1 MTVSTEAAPRHHLLH
16 ILGVA
21 FSVAVALGSMIGSG
35 IMGAPARIA
44 QDVDSVWVIIG
55 LWAIGAVHAALAGN
69 VYAELGTSVPQ
80 AGGPYVF
87 THRAMGDV
95 PGLVVGWGTWAATV
109 AGTAANSI
117 VFAEALGRIVPSMA
131 VHTAGIAV
139 ALQIVLYG
147 TNILGLREGRAVQ
160 EVTSFAKAAL
170 LFALAALA
178 VFLVP
183 APASAGMPGLGT
195 ALAWAG
201 IINGYH
207 LIRGAYAGWDAPVY
221 FSEENEVPGRS
232 VARGI
237 FIGLAMTAFLYVAVN
252 ASLLHALGPAALAQS
267 KVPFADALSGS
278 FGGGVVVLVALATMV
293 IVLSCTN
300 ANIMIAPRTIF
311 ALARDRLLPH
321 QLAAVNAGG
330 SPYWA
335 YVISAV
341 ASIALAAT
349 GQFVLVFGLIGTLD
363 TLTGLLSEISFFILR
378 RREPDL
384 PRPYRALGYPW
395 LPALAIL
402 IDASLMILFNAADY
416 RGALFAAALAAL
428 CIPFAWIAHRA
439 RRGNPSS
446 P

>member
-1 MTVSTEAAPRHHLLH
+1 MAIADTAPRNRLLH

-44 QDVDSVWVIIG
+44 QDVDSTVVILG
-55 LWAIGAVHAALAGN
+55 LWVIGAVHAALAGN
-69 VYAELGTSVPQ
+69 VYAELGASVPK

-109 AGTAANSI
+109 AGTASNSM
-117 VFAEALGRIVPSMA
+117 VFAAALGRLMPSLA
-131 VHTAGIAV
+131 DHSAGVAV

-160 EVTSFAKAAL
+160 ELSSFAKAAI
-170 LFALAALA
+170 LFVLAGLA
-178 VFLVP
+178 VFFVP
-183 APASAGMPGLGT
+183 VSASHAMPGLGT

-201 IINGYH
+201 IINAYH

-221 FSEENEVPGRS
+221 FSEENEVPGKS

-252 ASLLHALGPAALAQS
+252 ASLLHALGPAQLSAS
-267 KVPFADALSGS
+267 KVPFADALGAT
-278 FGGGVVVLVALATMV
+278 FGGGTAALVAIATMV

-300 ANIMIAPRTIF
+300 ANIMIAPRAIF
-311 ALARDRLLPH
+311 ALARDRLLPQ

-330 SPYWA
+330 SPYWG
-335 YVISAV
+335 YVISGV

-363 TLTGLLSEISFFILR
+363 TLTGLLTEISFFILR
-378 RREPDL
+378 RKEPDL
-384 PRPYRALGYPW
+384 ARPYRAFGYPW
-395 LPALAIL
+395 LPALAIA
-402 IDASLMILFNAADY
+402 IDAALMVLFNWADY
-416 RGALFAAALAAL
+416 RGAIAAVVITGL
-428 CIPFAWIAHRA
+428 CIPFAYIA
-439 RRGNPSS
+439 RRNRTA
-446 P
+446 

>member
-1 MTVSTEAAPRHHLLH
+1 MSVSTASVSRNHLLH
-16 ILGVA
+16 ILGLA

-44 QDVDSVWVIIG
+44 GDIDSTLVILAIWVV
-55 LWAIGAVHAALAGN
+55 GAVHASLAAN

-117 VFAEALGRIVPSMA
+117 VFADALGKLAPAMA
-131 VHTAGIAV
+131 PHTAGIAV
-139 ALQIVLYG
+139 ALQVILYG
-147 TNILGLREGRAVQ
+147 TNILGLREGRALQ

-170 LFALAALA
+170 LFVMAALA

-183 APASAGMPGLGT
+183 PPASASMPDLGT
-195 ALAWAG
+195 ALTWAG

-207 LIRGAYAGWDAPVY
+207 LVRGAYAGWDAPVY
-221 FSEENEVPGRS
+221 FSEENVVPGKS

-237 FIGLAMTAFLYVAVN
+237 FIGLAMTAVLYILVN
-252 ASLLHALGPAALAQS
+252 ASLLHALGPTTLSAS
-267 KVPFADALSGS
+267 KVPFADALSGPL
-278 FGGGVVVLVALATMV
+278 GGTAVTLVSLATMV

-300 ANIMIAPRTIF
+300 ANIMIAPRTLF
-311 ALARDRLLPH
+311 ALSRDRLLPH
-321 QLAAVNAGG
+321 QIAAVNAGG
-330 SPYWA
+330 SPHWA
-335 YVISAV
+335 YVISGV

-349 GQFVLVFGLIGTLD
+349 GQFRLVFGLIGTLD
-363 TLTGLLSEISFFILR
+363 TLTGLLTEISFFILR

-384 PRPYRALGYPW
+384 PRPYRAVGYPV
-395 LPALAIL
+395 LPALAVV
-402 IDASLMILFNAADY
+402 IDASLMVLFNYADY
-416 RGALFAAALAAL
+416 QGAIAAAVMIVL
-428 CIPFAWIAHRA
+428 CVPFAWIARRA
-439 RRGNPSS
+439 RQASA
-446 P
+446 

>member
-1 MTVSTEAAPRHHLLH
+1 MSIAQTVQRGRLLH

-35 IMGAPARIA
+35 IIGSPAVVA
-44 QDVDSVWVIIG
+44 QLVPSTLVILG
-55 LWAIGAVHAALAGN
+55 LWGLGAVHAALAAN

-80 AGGPYVF
+80 AGGPYVY

-109 AGTAANSI
+109 AGTASNSM
-117 VFAEALGRIVPSMA
+117 VFAIALAKLVPAMA
-131 VHTAGIAV
+131 GYTAGIAV

-160 EVTSFAKAAL
+160 EVTSFAKAAIL
-170 LFALAALA
+170 LLLAAA
-178 VFLVP
+178 AAIFVP
-183 APASAGMPGLGT
+183 SSASQAMPGLGT
-195 ALAWAG
+195 ALTLSG
-201 IINGYH
+201 IINAYH

-237 FIGLAMTAFLYVAVN
+237 FVGLAMTAFLYVAVN
-252 ASLLHALGPAALAQS
+252 ASLLLALGPTGLAAS
-267 KVPFADALSGS
+267 KIPFADALSG
-278 FGGGVVVLVALATMV
+278 VLGNATAIVSLATMV

-300 ANIMIAPRTIF
+300 ANIMIAPRAIF
-311 ALARDRLLPH
+311 ALARDRLLPS
-321 QLAAVNAGG
+321 QLDAVNVGG

-335 YVISAV
+335 YVISGV
-341 ASIALAAT
+341 ASIGLAAT
-349 GQFVLVFGLIGTLD
+349 GQFRLVFSLIGTLD
-363 TLTGLLSEISFFILR
+363 TLTGLLTEISFFILR

-384 PRPYRALGYPW
+384 PRPYRAVGYPV

-402 IDASLMILFNAADY
+402 IDAVLMYLFNREDVL
-416 RGALFAAALAAL
+416 GAEVAVGMFVL
-428 CIPFAWIAHRA
+428 CIPLAWIAHRA
-439 RRGNPSS
+439 RQRA
-446 P
+446 